1 MESQERDR
9 AATFSALHG
18 EVAPRLWSW
27 AAVHIGP
34 ALRARLDPEDL
45 LQEVAARAWRR
56 FDLYDPAQGPFDAWA
71 LGIARKVLG
80 EALARL
86 ARGQGA
92 GAQWSLTDWTL
103 VPDDAT
109 RATARVAREEQ
120 LQSFVAW
127 SDSLERDDRRL
138 LMYRGLEGWSHAD
151 VGKLLG
157 VSEATASKRWD
168 RLRERLREHPRVLS
182 LLAQGA

>member
-1 MESQERDR
+1 
-9 AATFSALHG
+9 
-18 EVAPRLWSW
+18 
-27 AAVHIGP
+27 
-34 ALRARLDPEDL
+34 
-45 LQEVAARAWRR
+45 LQ
-56 FDLYDPAQGPFDAWA
+56 
-71 LGIARKVLG
+71 
-80 EALARL
+80 
-86 ARGQGA
+86 
-92 GAQWSLTDWTL
+92 
-103 VPDDAT
+103 
-109 RATARVAREEQ
+109 REEQ